1 MGAAVCI
8 DTVGANASGN
18 AMPST
23 TGKLLLQAGA
33 ATALPWALG
42 EKRGVVSIVDVYGP
56 TDNLVPIGNLMNKG
70 ITMRGNQTSVKR
82 LLPRLIEYV
91 QAGSTPK
98 ASSRTACRSKKW
110 PTPTTSSRP
119 GWTSAPSPS

>member
-8 DTVGANASGN
+8 ETVGANASGN

-42 EKRGVVSIVDVYGP
+42 EKRGRRIDCARV
-56 TDNLVPIGNLMNKG
+56 
-70 ITMRGNQTSVKR
+70 
-82 LLPRLIEYV
+82 
-91 QAGSTPK
+91 
-98 ASSRTACRSKKW
+98 
-110 PTPTTSSRP
+110 RP
-119 GWTSAPSPS
+119 HR